1 MADPKPNHSRLTT
14 SRLAHEAEGGALGA
28 LAGTALGSLAGPPGM
43 VVGALIGAIA
53 GVLSGSA
60 IDGNARREAVRK
72 RALAA
77 ELGIE
82 GREPGGPD
90 VVRSPGVRRV
100 YSAASLGVGILRE
113 RAPTEGPSQYP
124 YD

>member
-1 MADPKPNHSRLTT
+1 VPSPVPRSGRA
-14 SRLAHEAEGGALGA
+14 
-28 LAGTALGSLAGPPGM
+28 PGRPAWSW
-43 VVGALIGAIA
+43 VRSSGAIA